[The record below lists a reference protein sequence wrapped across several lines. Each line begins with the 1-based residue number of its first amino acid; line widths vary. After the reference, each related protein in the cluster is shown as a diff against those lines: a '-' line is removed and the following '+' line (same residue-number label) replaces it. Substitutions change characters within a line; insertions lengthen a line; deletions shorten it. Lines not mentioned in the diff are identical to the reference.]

1 MATSDTTQARL
12 ELAQNEIARLK
23 ADLATLRALEPEER
37 RAVDIAAEREQMAG
51 EVNWLFAGASIGIAR
66 ACAAIAHKY
75 VESYDPSDSRW
86 TAMDKW
92 TNGATY
98 AQEPGQRR
106 APPQDPERA
115 RLATA
120 TNELIRT
127 VPIGIS
133 RLCVASM
140 RGLIQGYDPSN
151 STWRALDSWTA
162 EAAG

>member
-1 MATSDTTQARL
+1 MATNDTTQARL
-12 ELAQNEIARLK
+12 ALAQNEIARFK

-51 EVNWLFAGASIGIAR
+51 EVNWLFSGASIGIAR
-66 ACAAIAHKY
+66 ACAAIAREI
-75 VESYDPSDSRW
+75 VRSYDPGDSRW
-86 TAMDKW
+86 AAMDKW

-98 AQEPGQRR
+98 AQEPDQRR

-115 RLATA
+115 QLATA

-127 VPIGIS
+127 VPLGIS

-140 RGLIQGYDPSN
+140 RGMVKEYDPSN
-151 STWRALDSWTA
+151 STRRALDSWMA
-162 EAAG
+162 EAVS